1 MVKGPS
7 SLLGSPGLTFLTA
20 HTCPWLGLAGQI
32 WGLGR
37 KCPPL
42 GQHLCTEG
50 GDLLEQQTT
59 KWGKAAPE
67 QGQPLCQQV
76 CARSAGSA
84 HQFWVRDAKA
94 PLSRWWHGSG
104 WGCGQSWAGG
114 ESGYWLADR
123 QKASCVETRPAVGK
137 GRGDPFPL
145 ATPTWAPGP
154 EAPLPRCSA

>member
-59 KWGKAAPE
+59 N
-67 QGQPLCQQV
+67 
-76 CARSAGSA
+76 R
-84 HQFWVRDAKA
+84 AKQ
-94 PLSRWWHGSG
+94 PLSRVSP
-104 WGCGQSWAGG
+104 C
-114 ESGYWLADR
+114 
-123 QKASCVETRPAVGK
+123 ASRSAPARPAQRTSSG
-137 GRGDPFPL
+137 
-145 ATPTWAPGP
+145 
-154 EAPLPRCSA
+154 